1 MLRRDMNKKRGLIIA
16 SSSMLVVGAL
26 VGSSVGAQAAG
37 GVDMKVG
44 IVLPLTGQ
52 LATYGPP
59 MAKAAALG
67 VTSVNDAM
75 KAAGV
80 AGSCTV
86 AGTEDDQAT
95 PATSVEAAKKLVD
108 SNGAN
113 ALVGPMTS
121 GTTLAAAAA
130 IGIPN
135 SVLIMS
141 PAASSPALTTLGD
154 GDTLFR
160 NYPSDALQA
169 KAVVLAMSKA
179 FGKTALVNV
188 AARNDAFGSA
198 LSGVFQAAWK
208 KNGGKI
214 GTSVLYN
221 PNAATFDSD
230 ATKIVSG
237 KPAAWFIVDFEE
249 TFAKV
254 APALVRT
261 KKWDQKR
268 TFMTESFNNA
278 GSIKIVGAQYM
289 NGVRGTAAAASGTAT
304 AAWKTAFEATV
315 PAASQTFVD
324 PAAYD
329 AAVLECLAS
338 IYAKSTKAADLA
350 KGLRAVGGPAGAKI
364 SWQHLDAA
372 VKAAAAGTK
381 FSYQGA
387 WSETDFDENG
397 DVGAGTFD
405 VYKVID
411 GKPVTDPKAQ
421 VHYKG

>member
-1 MLRRDMNKKRGLIIA
+1 MFRRDMKKKRGLIIA

-169 KAVVLAMSKA
+169 KAVVLAMGKA
-179 FGKTALVNV
+179 FGKNALVNV

-198 LSGVFQAAWK
+198 LSAVFQTAWK
-208 KNGGKI
+208 KAGGKI

-364 SWQHLDAA
+364 SWQNLDAA

-421 VHYKG
+421 VKYKG